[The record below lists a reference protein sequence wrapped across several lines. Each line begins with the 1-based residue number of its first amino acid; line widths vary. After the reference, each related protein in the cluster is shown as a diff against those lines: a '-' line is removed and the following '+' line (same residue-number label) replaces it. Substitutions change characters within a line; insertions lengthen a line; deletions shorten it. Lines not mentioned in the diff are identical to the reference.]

1 MHSGI
6 CEAVEAALLFCDQIR
21 EAVCWDQTHFGSAE
35 ADYPNANNFWGSA
48 GTSGTRAAS
57 VFLFSSCFAEPLFSI
72 EQTKRSRI
80 RASRHPPFN
89 TLNTTNCCTRAVNAC
104 GKAGRQREA
113 LTLLGRMGEA
123 GLRADT
129 VVYNAAIDACSVAAD
144 WEAALQLLQEMK
156 DGAAAAAEAPGGP
169 GRGPERSTSGAPPPP
184 LPPVPD
190 VVSYAS
196 AITACARA
204 RRVEEALGLLSELR
218 VNEAQEAAA
227 VVRGGVTKGDGG
239 RRKAGAPVPNL
250 VTYSAGLFACLKVGD
265 VPRGAELL
273 DEMMA
278 AGLQPNRIHCDT
290 MVAA

>member
-1 MHSGI
+1 MITQTPINLGKARL
-6 CEAVEAALLFCDQIR
+6 CLALMR
-21 EAVCWDQTHFGSAE
+21 PSVS
-35 ADYPNANNFWGSA
+35 
-48 GTSGTRAAS
+48 TST
-57 VFLFSSCFAEPLFSI
+57 SSAEPLLSTG
-72 EQTKRSRI
+72 QTPNMI
-80 RASRHPPFN
+80 LFVFMPP
-89 TLNTTNCCTRAVNAC
+89 TPPAPQHVPHTTCCCTSAVHAC

-113 LTLLGRMGEA
+113 LTLLGRMREA

-144 WEAALQLLQEMK
+144 WKAAIQLLQEMK
-156 DGAAAAAEAPGGP
+156 DGAAAAAEASGRVGP
-169 GRGPERSTSGAPPPP
+169 VPAPGPERGAMGSTVAVPPPP
-184 LPPVPD
+184 LPPAPD

-204 RRVEEALGLLSELR
+204 SRVEEALNLLSELR

-227 VVRGGVTKGDGG
+227 TVRGGVTKGDGG
-239 RRKAGAPVPNL
+239 RRRVGVPVPNL

-278 AGLQPNRIHCDT
+278 AGLQPNKIHCDT